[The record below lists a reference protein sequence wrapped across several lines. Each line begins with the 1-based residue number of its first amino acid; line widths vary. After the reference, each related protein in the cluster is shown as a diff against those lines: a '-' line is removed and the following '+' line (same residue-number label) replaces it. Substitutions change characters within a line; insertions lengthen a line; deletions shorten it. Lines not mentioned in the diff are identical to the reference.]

1 MISRLPWQGK
11 YLALALIWGSSFLLI
26 MVGLRAFDPIQLAW
40 VRLLTGA
47 GVLLVLLYSTGGR
60 LPRAGRVWLDLA
72 VSGFI
77 LTAFPFTMFAVAEQY
92 IPSALA
98 GIANSTTPLFAVL
111 LGMLVLPDQ
120 ALSRV
125 QSAALALG
133 FLGVVVI
140 LQPWRVEGRPDLGGF
155 AIALAAS
162 ASYAVGW
169 TYVRR
174 RLTADDVGGL
184 ALPTGQVLCGAMQL
198 TLAVVLWWALAP
210 GSAATGWHPNG
221 HLLPALLA
229 VTTLGALG
237 TGVAMA
243 FQFDVV
249 RQVGPTIAT
258 TVTYLIPVVAVAMGH
273 LVLGEGLSGVQ
284 LLGAGVVLASAV
296 LLGLPRRTMADDGEE
311 G

>member
-1 MISRLPWQGK
+1 MIAHLPWQGK

-26 MVGLRAFDPIQLAW
+26 MVGLRVFDPIQLAW

-47 GVLLVLLYSTGGR
+47 AVLLALLYSTGGR
-60 LPRAGRVWLDLA
+60 LPHGRRVWFDLA

-111 LGMLVLPDQ
+111 LGLVVLPEQ
-120 ALSRV
+120 ALTRSQLV
-125 QSAALALG
+125 ALALG
-133 FLGVVVI
+133 FVGVVVI
-140 LQPWRVEGRPDLGGF
+140 LQPWQDQGRADLGGF
-155 AIALAAS
+155 AIALVAS

-174 RLTADDVGGL
+174 RLTGADVGGL
-184 ALPTGQVLCGAMQL
+184 ALPTGQVLCGAAQL
-198 TLAVVLWWALAP
+198 TLVVVVWWALAP

-221 HLLPALLA
+221 RLLPALLA

-258 TVTYLIPVVAVAMGH
+258 TVTYLIPVVAVAMGY
-273 LVLGEGLSGVQ
+273 LMLGEGLSGVQ
-284 LLGAGVVLASAV
+284 LLGAGVVLAAAV
-296 LLGLPRRTMADDGEE
+296 LLGLPRRTRPTESEDR
-311 G
+311 

>member
-1 MISRLPWQGK
+1 MIARLPWQEK
-11 YLALALIWGSSFLLI
+11 YLALAVIWGSSFLLI

-47 GVLLVLLYSTGGR
+47 GVLLVLLYATGGR
-60 LPRAGRVWLDLA
+60 LPHGRRVWLDLA
-72 VSGFI
+72 ISGFV

-111 LGMLVLPDQ
+111 LGLLVLPEQ
-120 ALSRV
+120 TLTKV
-125 QSAALALG
+125 QLAALALG

-140 LQPWRVEGRPDLGGF
+140 LQPWQVQGRPNLGGF
-155 AIALAAS
+155 AVALAAS

-174 RLTADDVGGL
+174 RLTPADVGGL
-184 ALPTGQVLCGAMQL
+184 ALPTGQVLCGALQL
-198 TLAVVLWWALAP
+198 TVAVLVWWVLAP
-210 GSAATGWHPNG
+210 SSPATPWHPHG
-221 HLLPALLA
+221 ELLLPLLA
-229 VTTLGALG
+229 VAALGALG
-237 TGVAMA
+237 TGLAMA

-258 TVTYLIPVVAVAMGH
+258 TVTYLIPVVAVAMGY
-273 LVLGEGLSGVQ
+273 LVLG
-284 LLGAGVVLASAV
+284 
-296 LLGLPRRTMADDGEE
+296 
-311 G
+311 